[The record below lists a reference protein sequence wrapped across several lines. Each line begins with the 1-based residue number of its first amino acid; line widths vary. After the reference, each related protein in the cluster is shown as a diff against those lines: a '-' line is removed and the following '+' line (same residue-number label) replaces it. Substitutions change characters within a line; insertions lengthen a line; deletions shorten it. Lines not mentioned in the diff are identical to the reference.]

1 MRDAEKT
8 EENLWEIMAREI
20 AGNPHAE
27 AIIGAFQPLLLA
39 RRRLLAAEKWP
50 AVTLTGFDPA
60 RFGAGIPLLRQV
72 QFFSAADPWGEM
84 TDVMAA
90 AIGAGFPVLNRDM
103 ERIAGAARNK
113 DIDLFS
119 YFHKLVDAGR
129 DENLV
134 FSWAEKLSVSAP
146 VLEFLL
152 RQLSRVVLEKRLTEA
167 AALIGDIEWRHGYCP
182 VCGEFPSIALIEEKI
197 TRRWLHCS
205 GCGHE
210 WIFSRVICP
219 YCEHEAQ
226 QGMDFFYVEDRPR
239 ETAFS
244 CDQCRR
250 YLVTLKGVS
259 ELTDRDLDVTAMS
272 LAHLDIVMQ
281 EKGFS
286 PMTDSP
292 WHAER
297 T

>member
-1 MRDAEKT
+1 MRNAEKT
-8 EENLWEIMAREI
+8 EENLREIMAREI
-20 AGNPHAE
+20 AGNPHAG

-72 QFFSAADPWGEM
+72 QFFSAADPWGEIA
-84 TDVMAA
+84 DVMAA
-90 AIGAGFPVLNRDM
+90 AIGEGFPILNRDM
-103 ERIAGAARNK
+103 EHIAGAVRNG
-113 DIDLFS
+113 DIDLLP
-119 YFHKLVDAGR
+119 YFRKLVDAGR

-134 FSWAEKLSVSAP
+134 FAWAEKLSVSAP

-152 RQLSRVVLEKRLTEA
+152 RQLSRVFLEKRLPEA
-167 AALIGDIEWRHGYCP
+167 AALIGDREWQHGYCP

-226 QGMDFFYVEDRPR
+226 QGMDFFFVEDRPR